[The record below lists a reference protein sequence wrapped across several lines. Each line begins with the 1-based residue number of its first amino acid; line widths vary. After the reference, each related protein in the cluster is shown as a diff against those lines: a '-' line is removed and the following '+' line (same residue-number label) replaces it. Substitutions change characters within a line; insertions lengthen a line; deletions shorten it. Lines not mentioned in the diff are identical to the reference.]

1 MMTEQDPQQLFL
13 MLTALLQQ
21 KKGSDIILNANAKP
35 ALKINGK
42 LHYVDAPPLTSD
54 SIEQILK
61 VLMSDS
67 QYQQFHQQSD
77 VNVMLSYPGEIHFR
91 TNIYRQRGE
100 LGAVMRL
107 IPAEIPTMAEL
118 RLPEEVM
125 QTLAM
130 QKRGL
135 VLFSGI
141 SDVGKSTSLAAM
153 IAYRNQH
160 ASEHIV
166 TIESPIEFIHHNKQS
181 IITQREVGLDTESY
195 QVALRS
201 ALRQSPDVLLVGEIL
216 DDTVMKQTLAF
227 ANTGHI
233 VFASIHAV
241 SAKGTL
247 ERIVSTFS
255 PKAREQLLLDLS
267 NNLQAIITQRLLER
281 ADGEG
286 RIVALEILRNTPYIK
301 QLIREG
307 RLEEIPQAMARTTRK
322 EGGMLMEQSL
332 FELYETGEINFE
344 EALAYTDSP
353 DSFRLKLRAESMR
366 PLPESLY
373 AAENEWDLERGI
385 ADKRRSETWGSYSA
399 DD

>member
-77 VNVMLSYPGEIHFR
+77 VNVMLSYPGKIHFR

-332 FELYETGEINFE
+332 FELYENGEINFE